1 LQCNQIIWAAAGS
14 QRGGSGHAITHPET
28 QASDPLPAEAASA
41 AVYMMSRQDR
51 SAVAAH
57 ETTGL
62 LRRMRTLAVQQTP
75 VRNCRIGAAES

>member
-1 LQCNQIIWAAAGS
+1 M
-14 QRGGSGHAITHPET
+14 HT
-28 QASDPLPAEAASA
+28 
-41 AVYMMSRQDR
+41 MSRQDR